1 VIPMESLIF
10 AVAMVATAFGAMV
23 MSLYFIANDGK

>member
-1 VIPMESLIF
+1 MEFLIF

-23 MSLYFIANDGK
+23 MSLYYIANDGK

>member
-1 VIPMESLIF
+1 MEYLIL
-10 AVAMVATAFGAMV
+10 AIALIATAFGAMV